1 MAEQRRG
8 RDRPDSEAANHTR
21 WTRLRW
27 AARVVSLG
35 WPGITKEGRGKKAA
49 QINSNLRCRFMTVV
63 FQAQDSAALSL
74 ALTARLTI
82 DL

>member
-1 MAEQRRG
+1 MAEQRR
-8 RDRPDSEAANHTR
+8 DMDKPDSEAANHTR

-35 WPGITKEGRGKKAA
+35 WPDITKEGRGKKAS
-49 QINSNLRCRFMTVV
+49 QINSYLRCRFMTVV
-63 FQAQDSAALSL
+63 FQAQDSAALAL
-74 ALTARLTI
+74 ALAARLTT